1 MHVIEK
7 PKLSFQAIMGKFEQG
22 PTGRRCPN
30 LTWASNDRFAPEA
43 AGRETSEGRHED
55 C

>member
-30 LTWASNDRFAPEA
+30 LTWASNDRFAPEPA
-43 AGRETSEGRHED
+43 IA
-55 C
+55 